1 MPWSSPVH
9 PFLSHHW
16 PQGIELFSCS
26 LLMKFFSSQW
36 MWSLKIYRPGMMSH
50 LMQNLLWVRNKGWT
64 IWLWWV
70 LQTISK
76 KKNRRPIPLNKTKQK
91 ENPQS
96 AFSYLNPDLWLPRAD
111 FINVPFLFNILK
123 ISWLA
128 LSSSIKL
135 LNVFVTTNFSI
146 VEKPFP
152 LDSVCSF
159 LSKIF
164 SYNYLADLWEI
175 MLMVSGTWGLGL
187 MAGHQEL
194 Q

>member
-1 MPWSSPVH
+1 MCVHVQSCPVFLTPWTVARQAPLSMSMELSRQEFQSGLSFPSP
-9 PFLSHHW
+9 
-16 PQGIELFSCS
+16 GLFHMQDFKIACS
-26 LLMKFFSSQW
+26 FSFSP
-36 MWSLKIYRPGMMSH
+36 LEF
-50 LMQNLLWVRNKGWT
+50 NLAL
-64 IWLWWV
+64 I
-70 LQTISK
+70 QTISK

-91 ENPQS
+91 ENSQS
-96 AFSYLNPDLWLPRAD
+96 AFSNLNPDLWLPRAD
-111 FINVPFLFNILK
+111 FINVPFLFNVLK
-123 ISWLA
+123 ISWLV

-135 LNVFVTTNFSI
+135 LNVFVTTDFSI

-164 SYNYLADLWEI
+164 SYNYLADLWEL